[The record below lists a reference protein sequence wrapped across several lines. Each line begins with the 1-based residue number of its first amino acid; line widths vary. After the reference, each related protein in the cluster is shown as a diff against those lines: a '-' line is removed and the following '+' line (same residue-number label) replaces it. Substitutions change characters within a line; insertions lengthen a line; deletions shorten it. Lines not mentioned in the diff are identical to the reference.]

1 MTCPSPLQLSS
12 SRATRAG
19 PLGRVEPIPMA
30 KVPEADILEPTYE
43 AADFPLFGSSYTLE
57 PIRVP
62 ERPSLF
68 EPLSV
73 RTSFCLE
80 TGQFQS
86 PRSIIRTKTASPVWS
101 PKKKAVV
108 IAENPATG
116 LRVSPPVFLQAPED
130 VSVPEGLP
138 ATLRALVTGCPPP
151 RLRWFKDGR
160 RVQGPDHEVGQ
171 PSGPAPWSA
180 WLRIPEAFPEDSGVY
195 VCTASNL
202 VGNTSACCRLAV
214 LGQSSVKGSLFLEP
228 VSLRAS

>member
-1 MTCPSPLQLSS
+1 MNSGCYKVKDGTTVGLAEADTCPFPLQLSS
-12 SRATRAG
+12 SRATRTG
-19 PLGRVEPIPMA
+19 PPGRVEPIPMA

-62 ERPSLF
+62 GRPSLF

-116 LRVSPPVFLQAPED
+116 LRVSPPVFLQVGANWRTGKMARDQVGKRARKAQGTARGGRPGR
-130 VSVPEGLP
+130 SWCSISLAAQGLHG
-138 ATLRALVTGCPPP
+138 ARA
-151 RLRWFKDGR
+151 
-160 RVQGPDHEVGQ
+160 
-171 PSGPAPWSA
+171 
-180 WLRIPEAFPEDSGVY
+180 I
-195 VCTASNL
+195 
-202 VGNTSACCRLAV
+202 
-214 LGQSSVKGSLFLEP
+214 
-228 VSLRAS
+228 